1 MSGPPLVPLALFLA
15 FLVLQRLAELRLS
28 ARHERALRARG
39 AVEHGRGHFPVFVV
53 LHALFPLALAGEV
66 ALLGARPGPLWP
78 LWLALFAAAQAL
90 RYSAIRALGERWSVR
105 VWALPAEPP
114 LTRGPYRFLRH
125 PNYLAVVVEF
135 AAAPLMFGAW
145 RTALAFSALNALALA
160 LRIPV
165 EERALG
171 MR

>member
-1 MSGPPLVPLALFLA
+1 M
-15 FLVLQRLAELRLS
+15 QRLAELRLS
-28 ARHERALRARG
+28 ARHERTLRARG
-39 AVEHGRGHFPVFVV
+39 AVEHGRAHFPLLVG

-66 ALLGARPGPLWP
+66 TLLGARHGALWP
-78 LWLALFAAAQAL
+78 LWLGLFAAAQAL
-90 RYSAIRALGERWSVR
+90 RYSAIRALGTRWSVR

-114 LTRGPYRFLRH
+114 LARGPYRFLRH

-145 RTALAFSALNALALA
+145 RTALAFSAFNALALA
-160 LRIPV
+160 VRIPV

-171 MR
+171 MRP